1 MKTLR
6 RITLFVLIV
15 AMLACT
21 CACGETKARYKTT
34 TKKIHVPET
43 VTETKV
49 TGQRIVGYETIYLSD
64 GTKVDYDDI
73 KDADDFEDL
82 PQNSNGGTE
91 STPHKDT
98 SSNKDTSSDKDTSSN
113 NDTSSNKDVS
123 SDKETTSNEDTSS
136 DNENTESNEPVK
148 PMTDNFIE
156 DGYFNYRL
164 IRSARSGD
172 AVTIIAK
179 TLNNSIKEELKCNTN
194 YKTDVIAPNANIR
207 ELLIGSTN
215 RAASVVAE
223 NKLKAKHAL
232 CYYDAVVCTVGNDI
246 CIFGY
251 ERYALTNAVNW
262 FLETYCDGKTLKVPS
277 KIEKY
282 FINEDKNPVAVKI
295 GDTPISEYRIVI
307 PSNAGNIIKGAAGY
321 LQRNLE
327 LYASAALNIVY
338 DSVAKS
344 DKEINIGPTNRNIAA
359 PENKDEGYR
368 RVSKGSLY
376 YSSKNDDLVYMMVR
390 DLAESLAVEN
400 GGTYTVNG
408 ALNETVTYEGLRGSF
423 GNGYN
428 LVWYDEFD
436 GDTLNPNF
444 WHNNKS
450 ASFAAAT
457 GSRTNWDNKYAVLK
471 DGILNLVETRVK
483 QKVFTNAGIMTANKV
498 YFLYG
503 YMELKVKI
511 TEGNSYAAWWLNSA
525 LRGDY
530 RPEIDMYETFNN
542 PKTLVTN
549 LHTWDDPAIPG
560 GHIDHYADADN
571 SEWTINRR
579 YNAPGSEMLADKWR
593 IVGLEW
599 TPDMI
604 TVYCDGEAYCSWD
617 ISETNTGDR
626 YKAFRGIPCQ
636 MIIDCST
643 ANSNE
648 FEIGESRT
656 HMIDYVRVWQRAE
669 SQTGYKSYVSNG
681 QSGSAFVDMSI
692 PNN

>member
-1 MKTLR
+1 MKTLK
-6 RITLFVLIV
+6 RITLFALI
-15 AMLACT
+15 AAILACT

-43 VTETKV
+43 VTETRV

-64 GTKVDYDDI
+64 GSTVDYDEI
-73 KDADDFEDL
+73 KDADNFEDL
-82 PQNSNGGTE
+82 PQNGTATDN
-91 STPHKDT
+91 TPSAPDEDNT
-98 SSNKDTSSDKDTSSN
+98 
-113 NDTSSNKDVS
+113 VS
-123 SDKETTSNEDTSS
+123 E
-136 DNENTESNEPVK
+136 EPVK

-164 IRSARSGD
+164 IRSAESSD
-172 AVTIIAK
+172 DITNVTRI
-179 TLNNSIKEELKCNTN
+179 LNSSIKEKLNCNTN
-194 YKTDVIAPNANIR
+194 YKTDVAAPNANTR
-207 ELLIGSTN
+207 ELLVGSTN
-215 RAASVVAE
+215 RAASIVAE

-262 FLETYCDGKTLKVPS
+262 FLETYCDGNTVKVPS
-277 KIEKY
+277 NIEMY
-282 FINEDKNPVAVKI
+282 FINEEKNPVEVKI
-295 GDTPISEYRIVI
+295 GDTPISEYTIVI
-307 PSNAGNIIKGAAGY
+307 PSNASNIIKGAAGY

-327 LYASAALNIVY
+327 LYASAAVNIVY

-359 PENKDEGYR
+359 PENEDNGLR
-368 RVSKGSLY
+368 RVSNGSLY
-376 YSSKNDDLVYMMVR
+376 YSSKNEDLVYMMVR
-390 DLAESLAVEN
+390 DLAETLPVKN
-400 GGTYTVNG
+400 GETYTVDG
-408 ALNETVTYEGLRGSF
+408 ALNETVTYDGLRKSF
-423 GNGYN
+423 GSGYN

-436 GDTLNPNF
+436 GDTLNPAF

-450 ASFAAAT
+450 SSFASAT
-457 GSRTNWDNKYAVLK
+457 GSRTNYDNKNAILK
-471 DGILNLVETRVK
+471 EGILNLVETRVK
-483 QKVFTNAGIMTANKV
+483 QKVFTNAEIMTANKV

-511 TEGNSYAAWWLNSA
+511 TEGNSYAAWWLNSN
-525 LRGDY
+525 LRSDY

-549 LHTWDDPAIPG
+549 LHTWDDPNVSG
-560 GHIDHYADADN
+560 GHIDHSADADEA
-571 SEWTINRR
+571 EWPINRR
-579 YNAPGSEMLADKWR
+579 YNAPGKEMLADKWR
-593 IVGLEW
+593 IIGLEW

-617 ISETNTGDR
+617 ISEANTGDR

-636 MIIDCST
+636 MLIGCST

-648 FEIGESRT
+648 FEIGESRS

-669 SQTGYKSYVSNG
+669 SQTGYESYVSNG
-681 QSGSAFVDMSI
+681 QSGSGFVDMSI